1 MVVLEVIGVCLLAG
15 ASADAPTCCA
25 CSPPASPPLEYQC
38 AGDHGSTV
46 GGKPCCGQSG
56 LIASAQH
63 ICPRHLPACSG
74 YKHSVSF
81 GSCLTREEAA
91 QRARDE
97 AAEEGADDP
106 SDSAGHDPDPGPGP
120 DPSPSPKRNR
130 SRDPS
135 LLLPTLARAPTLAAG
150 PEDVGEDDGDDD
162 DAATWSANSTRAS
175 RGNWSWPG
183 AYNGSTGMRSSTHLD
198 KESWPSP

>member
-1 MVVLEVIGVCLLAG
+1 MRFLEIIASCLLAG
-15 ASADAPTCCA
+15 ACADAPTCCA

-106 SDSAGHDPDPGPGP
+106 SDSE
-120 DPSPSPKRNR
+120 
-130 SRDPS
+130 
-135 LLLPTLARAPTLAAG
+135 AG
-150 PEDVGEDDGDDD
+150 PEDVGVEDEE
-162 DAATWSANSTRAS
+162 AAQVAPLRCTVAEMLEGSAAVAAGYCIGRQPSAPG
-175 RGNWSWPG
+175 RGKRFGVPF
-183 AYNGSTGMRSSTHLD
+183 
-198 KESWPSP
+198 

>member
-1 MVVLEVIGVCLLAG
+1 M
-15 ASADAPTCCA
+15 
-25 CSPPASPPLEYQC
+25 
-38 AGDHGSTV
+38 
-46 GGKPCCGQSG
+46 
-56 LIASAQH
+56 
-63 ICPRHLPACSG
+63 
-74 YKHSVSF
+74 SF

-106 SDSAGHDPDPGPGP
+106 SDSE
-120 DPSPSPKRNR
+120 
-130 SRDPS
+130 
-135 LLLPTLARAPTLAAG
+135 AG

-198 KESWPSP
+198 KES

>member
-1 MVVLEVIGVCLLAG
+1 MRFLALIGGCLLAG

-135 LLLPTLARAPTLAAG
+135 LLPPTLALAPTLAAG
-150 PEDVGEDDGDDD
+150 PEDVGEDDGGDDD
-162 DAATWSANSTRAS
+162 DAATWRANSTRAS

-183 AYNGSTGMRSSTHLD
+183 AYNGSTGMRSSTHLG
-198 KESWPSP
+198 KES

>member
-1 MVVLEVIGVCLLAG
+1 MAAMRFLAVVGSFLLAG

-106 SDSAGHDPDPGPGP
+106 SDSE
-120 DPSPSPKRNR
+120 
-130 SRDPS
+130 
-135 LLLPTLARAPTLAAG
+135 AG

-162 DAATWSANSTRAS
+162 DAATWRANSTRAS
-175 RGNWSWPG
+175 RGKWSWPA

-198 KESWPSP
+198 KES